1 MASPSGAL
9 SEPFCRMARTART
22 EYSFCNPALA
32 VRSRQFVVADVAAT
46 GINREGNFLDA
57 GASGA

>member
-1 MASPSGAL
+1 
-9 SEPFCRMARTART
+9 MARTART